1 MQTCKNCQSTLPDNL
16 RICPFCR
23 NQMRKDNDDARRHLL
38 MRLRLGT
45 IPSPL
50 AVTAA
55 ATPYLIASTLILG
68 FVIVGLF
75 LRPPATKSAPFTL
88 NVTPLSLEFGKI
100 EVGKK
105 AVKSVVIETSSVSNL
120 TWKIVSGNTAWL
132 SITLSNESKVH
143 DNLSEVIY

>member
-16 RICPFCR
+16 RICPFCG

-75 LRPPATKSAPFTL
+75 LRPPVIKPTQAMSPTMIIKHLTTTVTL
-88 NVTPLSLEFGKI
+88 NPLKRRRKWGRL
-100 EVGKK
+100 
-105 AVKSVVIETSSVSNL
+105 
-120 TWKIVSGNTAWL
+120 
-132 SITLSNESKVH
+132 
-143 DNLSEVIY
+143 